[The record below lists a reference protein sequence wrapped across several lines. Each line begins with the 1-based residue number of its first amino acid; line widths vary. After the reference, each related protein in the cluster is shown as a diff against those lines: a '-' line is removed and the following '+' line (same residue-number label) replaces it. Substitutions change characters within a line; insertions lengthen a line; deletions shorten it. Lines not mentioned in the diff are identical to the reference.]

1 MVLRILA
8 SFVLLL
14 SVLYM
19 PFWLSVI
26 LVLAGMTY
34 FSFFWEGVIL
44 FFLSDLLY
52 GTSEIR
58 FFNIFFISTIIS
70 FLFLVI
76 IELLKKKIRI
86 SK

>member
-1 MVLRILA
+1 
-8 SFVLLL
+8 
-14 SVLYM
+14 M
-19 PFWLSVI
+19 PFWLSII
-26 LVLAGMTY
+26 LILIAMAY
-34 FSFFWEGVIL
+34 FLFFLEGIVL

-58 FFNIFFISTIIS
+58 FLNIFFISTIIS
-70 FLFLVI
+70 FLFLII

>member
-8 SFVLLL
+8 SLVLLL
-14 SVLYM
+14 SILYM
-19 PFWLSVI
+19 PFWLSII
-26 LVLAGMTY
+26 LALAAMVY
-34 FSFFWEGVIL
+34 FSFFWESIIL

-58 FFNIFFISTIIS
+58 FLNIFFVSTIIS
-70 FLFLVI
+70 FLFLII

>member
-1 MVLRILA
+1 MKKRILV
-8 SFVLLL
+8 FLILLL
-14 SVLYM
+14 SILYM
-19 PFWLSVI
+19 PFWLSII
-26 LVLAGMTY
+26 LILIAMAY
-34 FSFFWEGVIL
+34 FLFFLEGIVL

-58 FFNIFFISTIIS
+58 FLNIFFISTIIS
-70 FLFLVI
+70 FLFLII

>member
-1 MVLRILA
+1 
-8 SFVLLL
+8 
-14 SVLYM
+14 M
-19 PFWLSVI
+19 PFWLSII
-26 LVLAGMTY
+26 LILIAMAY
-34 FSFFWEGVIL
+34 FLFFLEGIVL